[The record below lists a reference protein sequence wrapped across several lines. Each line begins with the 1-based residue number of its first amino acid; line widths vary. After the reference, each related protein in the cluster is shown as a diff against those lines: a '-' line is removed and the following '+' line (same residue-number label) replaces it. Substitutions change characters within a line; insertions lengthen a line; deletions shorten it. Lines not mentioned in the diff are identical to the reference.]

1 MYDVETYLKQQFNL
15 QILSSPIRTDDET
28 PMKFGFKN
36 KVESVAT
43 IRNFWKRELTDTTSN
58 RMLEATSP
66 YTFTKHIPQM
76 FRNVSALQ
84 GIVNS
89 TLLHKAFHEV
99 PTNMPLVFTSEVE
112 YTPEHVP
119 EFIEHVMP
127 TVDEVLTR
135 VPSFL
140 SEKATVMILP
150 AWNEE
155 SRFNFTW
162 VLDPFL
168 ATITYSLELP
178 TQSRTIY
185 GIPLPRSE
193 VMEGDIPAGYCTVT
207 P

>member
-1 MYDVETYLKQQFNL
+1 M
-15 QILSSPIRTDDET
+15 
-28 PMKFGFKN
+28 G
-36 KVESVAT
+36 
-43 IRNFWKRELTDTTSN
+43 
-58 RMLEATSP
+58 
-66 YTFTKHIPQM
+66 
-76 FRNVSALQ
+76 
-84 GIVNS
+84 
-89 TLLHKAFHEV
+89 
-99 PTNMPLVFTSEVE
+99 TNMPLVFTSEWT
-112 YTPEHVP
+112 YTPDHVP

-155 SRFNFTW
+155 NRFNFTW

-185 GIPLPRSE
+185 GIPLP
-193 VMEGDIPAGYCTVT
+193 MPYLFKKMIHTPAFDMLSTKLPNKQCEIVLAKDC
-207 P
+207 